1 MNYTQLDLFGNIE
14 TQQTIA
20 EKIAQ
25 YGVKGL
31 GDNELMVELVRPY
44 ISPRTDVRKTAHA
57 ILEAI
62 NSNIAPTLDDLTRIR
77 GVSKELASGILIALE
92 FGRRKGE
99 KPAMAITSP
108 GDIK

>member
-44 ISPRTDVRKTAHA
+44 ISPRTDVRKTEHA